1 MTGHPPWMGPKPL
14 SFSLRIKWGDCD
26 PAGVVYT
33 PRFADY
39 VVEAYQDFLAH
50 MLEGPLQEK
59 LVEHDLGT
67 PAKQLN
73 IHFTRSLWPDQ
84 VIDLRVHVCD
94 VRQRSFDIVV
104 DALDSN
110 GAEVFSGVLGLVCV
124 SHDVRQARPIPP
136 VLRERLCAYRDRFPH
151 TAAVVRGPAEPLT
164 LEGDIL

>member
-1 MTGHPPWMGPKPL
+1 MTGQSAWMGPEPL
-14 SFSLRIKWGDCD
+14 SFRRRIKWGECD

-73 IHFTRSLWPDQ
+73 ILFTRSLWPDQ
-84 VIDLRVHVCD
+84 TIDLRVRVSD
-94 VRQRSFDIVV
+94 VRQRSFDVV
-104 DALDSN
+104 VNAIDAD
-110 GAEVFSGVLGLVCV
+110 GAEAFSGVLGVVCV
-124 SHDVRQARPIPP
+124 HHGVRQARAIPP
-136 VLRERLCAYRDRFPH
+136 VLRERLCAYRDRFPL
-151 TAAVVRGPAEPLT
+151 APAVDRGPVASVT